1 MSNEIRE
8 AKKGLAAALSG
19 IDGLRVFD
27 YTPDSLHEFPA
38 AIVHLESRDSVG
50 TLGGGAIRGSLRVE
64 VLVSTAD
71 ARQATETLDAFL
83 EPTGAQSIEATANTD
98 RTWRGT
104 VDDTRLISVNNIGR
118 RKMGGVG
125 CVGADFHFWFVKSG

>member
-1 MSNEIRE
+1 MANEISE

-50 TLGGGAIRGSLRVE
+50 TLGGGHQGQHARGS
-64 VLVSTAD
+64 
-71 ARQATETLDAFL
+71 ARLH
-83 EPTGAQSIEATANTD
+83 
-98 RTWRGT
+98 R
-104 VDDTRLISVNNIGR
+104 
-118 RKMGGVG
+118 
-125 CVGADFHFWFVKSG
+125 

>member
-1 MSNEIRE
+1 MANEISE
-8 AKKGLAAALSG
+8 AKKGLAAVLSG
-19 IDGLRVFD
+19 IDGLRVFG

-50 TLGGGAIRGSLRVE
+50 TFGGGAIRGSLRVE

-83 EPTGAQSIEATANTD
+83 EPTGAQSIEAAANTD
-98 RTWRGT
+98 PTWRGA

-118 RKMGGVG
+118 RKMGGAS
-125 CVGADFHFWFVKSG
+125 CIGADFHFWFVKSG

>member
-1 MSNEIRE
+1 MANEISE

-50 TLGGGAIRGSLRVE
+50 TFGGGAIRGSMRVE

-83 EPTGAQSIEATANTD
+83 EPTGAQSIEAAANTD
-98 RTWRGT
+98 PTWRGT
-104 VDDTRLISVNNIGR
+104 VDDTRLITVNNIGR
-118 RKMGGVG
+118 RKLNGAS
-125 CVGADFHFWFVKSG
+125 CIGADFHFWFVKSG